1 MGKGKNRNFTLG
13 SKIHGKLVLLWY
25 LGRLWGFQSRIVY
38 HKSVSLQPLL
48 HFYHD
53 NLASFRISASIFQ
66 PFQNK
71 NKKTERQQPTHQATS
86 AVNLTATGKLRAT
99 VSHRQTTDD
108 PTWQHVSCLGYRP
121 PPNLVVASRPTP
133 RGRPHPGHRRITSHV
148 CYFAVTQ
155 ASPMGTLSKPNLSS
169 PILLFRGE
177 MVLGFRNLSL
187 LLISVSDMVLNTL
200 FISYSKEKTNRKINI
215 FWTKRNSFLEWLIT
229 HQWS

>member
-1 MGKGKNRNFTLG
+1 MVNLSFFDIQVVCEDFSRESYIINQYHCSHCFIFTMITQLAFEFLPPYFNPF
-13 SKIHGKLVLLWY
+13 KRKTKK
-25 LGRLWGFQSRIVY
+25 QSG
-38 HKSVSLQPLL
+38 
-48 HFYHD
+48 
-53 NLASFRISASIFQ
+53 
-66 PFQNK
+66 
-71 NKKTERQQPTHQATS
+71 QQPTHQATS

-169 PILLFRGE
+169 PILHFRGE
-177 MVLGFRNLSL
+177 MVLG
-187 LLISVSDMVLNTL
+187 
-200 FISYSKEKTNRKINI
+200 
-215 FWTKRNSFLEWLIT
+215 
-229 HQWS
+229 